1 MELRQIEFF
10 LQLYKD
16 KNITVASQNLYIS
29 QQGMSKSIANLE
41 KEVGFPLF
49 KRSVSG
55 MEPTEEAEELYM
67 NFRMVM
73 ESYSGLQKKIKEL
86 EIRGRGVLNI
96 VWPEFFAMACEKEEY
111 ATFSGQNPGI
121 DIYVLEEKE
130 ETVLHFLREG
140 IADVGFM
147 TAPIPKDLKA
157 HILVG
162 REPLCAFVNRNHPL
176 ANKEEIQLEDLSQY
190 TLLFSKG
197 NTITKKNI
205 LKKAKREAGL
215 ELILDEIPY
224 ALMLH
229 TVYTKEFIGVA
240 QASVFRYMDF
250 PELICKP
257 IKYNGEDFYTLDVY
271 LVTTKQENYKAET
284 EKYIAYQKKTHEGE
298 FDLPKNDTQT
308 KIK

>member
-16 KNITVASQNLYIS
+16 RNITVASQNLYIS

-111 ATFSGQNPGI
+111 ATFSGLNPEM
-121 DIYVLEEKE
+121 DIYVMEEKE

-140 IADVGFM
+140 LADVGFM
-147 TAPIPKDLKA
+147 VAPIPKDLKA

-162 REPLCAFVNRNHPL
+162 REPLCAFINRDHPL
-176 ANKEEIQLEDLSQY
+176 ADKEELQIEDLERC

-197 NTITKKNI
+197 YNITRKNI
-205 LKKAKREAGL
+205 LKKARKEAGL
-215 ELILDEIPY
+215 DLVLEEIPY

-229 TVYTKEFIGVA
+229 SVYTKEFVGLA
-240 QASVFRYMDF
+240 PASVFRYMDF

-257 IKYNGEDFYTLDVY
+257 IRYKERDFYTFEWY
-271 LVTTKQENYKAET
+271 LVTTKQDNYKVET
-284 EKYIAYQKKTHEGE
+284 DKYIAYEKETHKGE
-298 FDLPKNDTQT
+298 FDLLGK
-308 KIK
+308 